1 MSAGPAVALNSIVQI
16 AINVQD
22 ISRAI
27 EFYRD
32 KLGLKFLFQAGENLA
47 FFECGG
53 VRLMLDIPPEARFQH
68 PSSIV
73 YFHVS
78 DIKAAHQQLS
88 GCGVKFE
95 EEPHVI
101 ARLSD
106 REVWLAA
113 FDDSEGNVLAL
124 MSEVPLQR

>member
-1 MSAGPAVALNSIVQI
+1 MSTAPAVAINSIAQI
-16 AINVQD
+16 AINVKEMT
-22 ISRAI
+22 RAI
-27 EFYRD
+27 AFYRD

-73 YFHVS
+73 YFNVS
-78 DIKAAHQQLS
+78 DIKAAHQQLAAR
-88 GCGVKFE
+88 GVKFE

-101 ARLSD
+101 ARMGD

-113 FDDSEGNVLAL
+113 FDDTEGNVMAL
-124 MSEVPLQR
+124 MSEVKV